1 MRFKITDIDNE
12 RYYQMPKSLFAYK
25 AYIDLSLQAKV
36 IYCILKDR
44 MSLSRRNHWI
54 DANGDI
60 YLMFQQ
66 QEIADILHINKS
78 TVCREM
84 KNLVAYGLIEI
95 SDMGRGR
102 CHRIYIN
109 KIRVPE
115 SSDEIM
121 DIESQLG
128 EAARR
133 AEEEEARYQAMLHPE
148 QAEAAICNSRIAYG
162 QPSVAY
168 SQTRVAP
175 GQPQV
180 ASEQLQVAP
189 RQPQVAPG
197 QPKVAPVQPNDT
209 NLESL
214 TNKTE
219 CSEPERKK
227 NEEDEEDTRAGAQ
240 PAPAPSSDDPD
251 DIQEVCAFCAANL
264 HPQTPLVPIEKE
276 MLRAWCE
283 TYTPEWVRAAVH
295 DAVLYGHPTLQYMSR
310 VLESWKQYGFR
321 VRPEKKPYPQQPAA
335 GTSSSRHARK
345 NPSAQQMVDNVKA
358 MWENMGV
365 EL

>member
-95 SDMGRGR
+95 SDQGRGR

-115 SSDEIM
+115 SSEEIM

-128 EAARR
+128 EAA
-133 AEEEEARYQAMLHPE
+133 
-148 QAEAAICNSRIAYG
+148 
-162 QPSVAY
+162 
-168 SQTRVAP
+168 
-175 GQPQV
+175 
-180 ASEQLQVAP
+180 
-189 RQPQVAPG
+189 
-197 QPKVAPVQPNDT
+197 
-209 NLESL
+209 
-214 TNKTE
+214 
-219 CSEPERKK
+219 
-227 NEEDEEDTRAGAQ
+227 
-240 PAPAPSSDDPD
+240 
-251 DIQEVCAFCAANL
+251 
-264 HPQTPLVPIEKE
+264 
-276 MLRAWCE
+276 
-283 TYTPEWVRAAVH
+283 
-295 DAVLYGHPTLQYMSR
+295 
-310 VLESWKQYGFR
+310 
-321 VRPEKKPYPQQPAA
+321 
-335 GTSSSRHARK
+335 
-345 NPSAQQMVDNVKA
+345 
-358 MWENMGV
+358 
-365 EL
+365 

>member
-12 RYYQMPKSLFAYK
+12 RYYQMPKSLFAYQ

-54 DANGDI
+54 DGNGDI

-95 SDMGRGR
+95 SDQGRGR

-115 SSDEIM
+115 SADEVL

-128 EAARR
+128 EAAKQ
-133 AEEEEARYQAMLHPE
+133 AEEEEARYQTMLHPE
-148 QAEAAICNSRIAYG
+148 QAEAAICNSRVAYG

-168 SQTRVAP
+168 SQTRVASEQPRVAP

-180 ASEQLQVAP
+180 AH
-189 RQPQVAPG
+189 RQPQVAAG

-209 NLESL
+209 NLENL
-214 TNKTE
+214 TSKTE
-219 CSEPERKK
+219 CSEPERRK
-227 NEEDEEDTRAGAQ
+227 NEEDEEDTRAIAQ
-240 PAPAPSSDDPD
+240 PAPAPFSDDPD
-251 DIQEVCAFCAANL
+251 NIQEVCAFCAANL
-264 HPQTPLVPIEKE
+264 HPQTPLVPIERE
-276 MLRAWCE
+276 MLRAWCQ

-295 DAVLYGHPTLQYMSR
+295 DAVLYGHPTLQYMSKA
-310 VLESWKQYGFR
+310 LESWKQYGFR
-321 VRPEKKPYPQQPAA
+321 VRPEKKGYPKPKQPAA
-335 GTSSSRHARK
+335 GTSSSRK

-358 MWENMGV
+358 MWEDMGV

>member
-12 RYYQMPKSLFAYK
+12 RYYQMPKSLFSYK

-44 MSLSRRNHWI
+44 MSLSRRNRWI

-84 KNLVAYGLIEI
+84 KNLVTYGLIEI
-95 SDMGRGR
+95 SDQGRGR

-115 SSDEIM
+115 SSEEIM

-128 EAARR
+128 EAARQ

-148 QAEAAICNSRIAYG
+148 QGEAAICNPRVAYG

-168 SQTRVAP
+168 SQTRVAS
-175 GQPQV
+175 G
-180 ASEQLQVAP
+180 
-189 RQPQVAPG
+189 QPQVAPG

-209 NLESL
+209 NLENL
-214 TNKTE
+214 TSKTE

-227 NEEDEEDTRAGAQ
+227 NEEDEEDTRASAQ
-240 PAPAPSSDDPD
+240 PTPAPSSDDPD
-251 DIQEVCAFCAANL
+251 DIQEVCTFCAANL
-264 HPQTPLVPIEKE
+264 HSQTPLVPIERE
-276 MLRAWCE
+276 MLRAWCQ

-321 VRPEKKPYPQQPAA
+321 VRPDKKSYTQQPAA
-335 GTSSSRHARK
+335 GTSSSRHACK

-358 MWENMGV
+358 MWEDMGV

>member
-162 QPSVAY
+162 QPSVAD

-175 GQPQV
+175 GQLQV

-214 TNKTE
+214 TSKTE

-227 NEEDEEDTRAGAQ
+227 GSMQNVVG
-240 PAPAPSSDDPD
+240 
-251 DIQEVCAFCAANL
+251 
-264 HPQTPLVPIEKE
+264 
-276 MLRAWCE
+276 
-283 TYTPEWVRAAVH
+283 
-295 DAVLYGHPTLQYMSR
+295 
-310 VLESWKQYGFR
+310 
-321 VRPEKKPYPQQPAA
+321 YP
-335 GTSSSRHARK
+335 
-345 NPSAQQMVDNVKA
+345 NVV
-358 MWENMGV
+358 NS
-365 EL
+365 

>member
-12 RYYQMPKSLFAYK
+12 RYYQMPKSLFSYK

-44 MSLSRRNHWI
+44 MSLSRRNRWI

-84 KNLVAYGLIEI
+84 KNLVTYGLIEI
-95 SDMGRGR
+95 SDQGRGR

-115 SSDEIM
+115 SSEEIM

-128 EAARR
+128 EAARQ

-148 QAEAAICNSRIAYG
+148 QGEAAICNPRVAYG

-168 SQTRVAP
+168 SQTRVAS
-175 GQPQV
+175 GQLRV
-180 ASEQLQVAP
+180 ASGQLQVAP
-189 RQPQVAPG
+189 GQPQVAPG

-209 NLESL
+209 NLENL
-214 TNKTE
+214 TSKTE

-227 NEEDEEDTRAGAQ
+227 NEEDEEDTRASAQ
-240 PAPAPSSDDPD
+240 PVPAPSSDDPD
-251 DIQEVCAFCAANL
+251 DIQEICAVCAANF
-264 HPQTPLVPIEKE
+264 HPQTPLVPIERE
-276 MLRAWCE
+276 MLRAWCK

-321 VRPEKKPYPQQPAA
+321 VRLEKKSYTQQPAA

-358 MWENMGV
+358 MWEDMGV

>member
-12 RYYQMPKSLFAYK
+12 RYYQMPKSLFSYQ

-95 SDMGRGR
+95 SDQGRGR

-115 SSDEIM
+115 SSEEIM

-128 EAARR
+128 EAARQ

-148 QAEAAICNSRIAYG
+148 QAEAANCNPRVAYG

-168 SQTRVAP
+168 SQTRVAH
-175 GQPQV
+175 GQPRV
-180 ASEQLQVAP
+180 ASGQLQVAP

-209 NLESL
+209 NLENL
-214 TNKTE
+214 TSKTE

-227 NEEDEEDTRAGAQ
+227 NEEDEEDTRASAQ

-251 DIQEVCAFCAANL
+251 GIQEVCAFCAVNL

-295 DAVLYGHPTLQYMSR
+295 DAVLYGHPTLQYMSK

-321 VRPEKKPYPQQPAA
+321 MRPEKKAYPQQPAT

-358 MWENMGV
+358 MWEDMGV

>member
-12 RYYQMPKSLFAYK
+12 RYYQMPKSLFSYQ

-95 SDMGRGR
+95 SDQGRGR

-115 SSDEIM
+115 SAEEIL

-128 EAARR
+128 EAAKQ

-148 QAEAAICNSRIAYG
+148 QAEATICNP
-162 QPSVAY
+162 QVAY
-168 SQTRVAP
+168 RQPPVADSQTRVAP
-175 GQPQV
+175 EQLRVASGQP
-180 ASEQLQVAP
+180 QVAP
-189 RQPQVAPG
+189 RQPQVAAG
-197 QPKVAPVQPNDT
+197 QPEVAPVQPNDT
-209 NLESL
+209 NLTRL
-214 TNKTE
+214 TSKTDY
-219 CSEPERKK
+219 SEPERE
-227 NEEDEEDTRAGAQ
+227 NDEEEDDDTRARETPLQ
-240 PAPAPSSDDPD
+240 PGVLHFQGEVSDSKT
-251 DIQEVCAFCAANL
+251 QETMTFCAQNL
-264 HPQTPLVPIEKE
+264 HPGKPLVPIERE
-276 MLRAWCE
+276 ILN
-283 TYTPEWVRAAVH
+283 EWIREYGTEWLEAAIREG
-295 DAVLYGHPTLQYMSR
+295 VLYGHPSLQYIHKILSG
-310 VLESWKQYGFR
+310 WKQYGFR
-321 VRPEKKPYPQQPAA
+321 VRPKQSAA
-335 GTSSSRHARK
+335 YTSAVPGSRK
-345 NPSAQQMVDNVKA
+345 NQTAQQIVDSVKNI
-358 MWENMGV
+358 WEMGAK
-365 EL
+365 L

>member
-12 RYYQMPKSLFAYK
+12 RYYQMPKSLFSYQ

-95 SDMGRGR
+95 SDQGRGR

-115 SSDEIM
+115 SSEEIM

-128 EAARR
+128 EAARQ
-133 AEEEEARYQAMLHPE
+133 AEEEEVRYQAMLHPE
-148 QAEAAICNSRIAYG
+148 QAEAANCNPRVAYG

-168 SQTRVAP
+168 SQTRVAH
-175 GQPQV
+175 GQPRV
-180 ASEQLQVAP
+180 ASGQLQVAP

-209 NLESL
+209 NLENL
-214 TNKTE
+214 TSKTE

-227 NEEDEEDTRAGAQ
+227 NEEDEEDTRASAQ
-240 PAPAPSSDDPD
+240 PAPAPSSDD
-251 DIQEVCAFCAANL
+251 IQEVCAFCAVNL

-295 DAVLYGHPTLQYMSR
+295 DAVLYGHPTLQYMSK

-321 VRPEKKPYPQQPAA
+321 MRPEKKAYPQQPAT
-335 GTSSSRHARK
+335 GTSSSRHAHK

-358 MWENMGV
+358 MWEDMGV

>member
-12 RYYQMPKSLFAYK
+12 RYYQMPKSLFSYK

-44 MSLSRRNHWI
+44 MSLSRRNRWI

-66 QEIADILHINKS
+66 QAIADILHINKS

-84 KNLVAYGLIEI
+84 KNLVTYGLIEI
-95 SDMGRGR
+95 SDQGRGR

-109 KIRVPE
+109 KIRMPE
-115 SSDEIM
+115 SSEEIM

-128 EAARR
+128 EAARQ

-148 QAEAAICNSRIAYG
+148 QGEAAICN
-162 QPSVAY
+162 P
-168 SQTRVAP
+168 RVAS
-175 GQPQV
+175 GQLRV
-180 ASEQLQVAP
+180 ASGQLQVAP
-189 RQPQVAPG
+189 GQPQVAPG

-209 NLESL
+209 NLENL
-214 TNKTE
+214 TSKTE

-227 NEEDEEDTRAGAQ
+227 NEEDEEDTRASAQ

-251 DIQEVCAFCAANL
+251 DIQEICAVCAANF
-264 HPQTPLVPIEKE
+264 HPQTPLVPIERE
-276 MLRAWCE
+276 MLRAWCK

-321 VRPEKKPYPQQPAA
+321 VRPEKKSYTQQPAA

-358 MWENMGV
+358 MWEDMGV